1 MANYKNGG
9 KKKSK
14 MKPPKAILP
23 KPMKPSSLKMGKGEA
38 KALRSASRPIPTSKV
53 GSTEKPKSPPKRK
66 KRKKRL
72 NSSGP
77 AQYAGNKRTPGA
89 SGKMYSPSGS
99 L

>member
-53 GSTEKPKSPPKRK
+53 GSTPKPKSPPKR
-66 KRKKRL
+66 L
-72 NSSGP
+72 SSSGP